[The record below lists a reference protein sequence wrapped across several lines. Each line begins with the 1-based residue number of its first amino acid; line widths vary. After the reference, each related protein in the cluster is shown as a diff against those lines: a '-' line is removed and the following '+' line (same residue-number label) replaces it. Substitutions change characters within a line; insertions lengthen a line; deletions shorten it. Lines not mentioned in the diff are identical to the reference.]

1 MRNMVGCSSQGLHQI
16 AAGVNMVFL
25 SRVGEGLVESIDS
38 SGLFHSS
45 SRRSNVF
52 ISLAGRSCGRALN
65 VCSG

>member
-1 MRNMVGCSSQGLHQI
+1 MRNMVGCSSQGMHPI

-52 ISLAGRSCGRALN
+52 FP
-65 VCSG
+65 